1 MAALDEVPDQ
11 GVADVTRSAAQEH
24 LPRFHG
30 LQDTTEAGPASDV
43 VSVEVSLMFWR
54 GAVAKW

>member
-1 MAALDEVPDQ
+1 MAALDEVPGQ

-24 LPRFHG
+24 LPRFHA

-43 VSVEVSLMFWR
+43 VSVEVSPMHRW